1 MNVKQYSK
9 GLSLLH
15 WLVALMFTASYV
27 ISDGMPRYFDQHL
40 ENIDVSGQ
48 WVANFHVYA
57 GIAFV
62 AVVLIRFI
70 VRLTTQKPEQLES
83 ASPLLNK
90 VATGTHHA
98 LYLLM
103 FLVPIAGVIGWYEK
117 ITIFGDIHVLLMN
130 LMLGLVGLHIA
141 AAIYHQ
147 WVLKDGILSRIS
159 LLKSEKRN

>member
-1 MNVKQYSK
+1 MNVKHYSK

-15 WLVALMFTASYV
+15 WLVAIMFAASYI
-27 ISDGMPRYFDQHL
+27 ISDGMPKYFDQHL

-57 GIAFV
+57 GLAFI
-62 AVVLIRFI
+62 AVVLIRLI
-70 VRLTTQKPEQLES
+70 VRLTSQKPEPKES
-83 ASPLLNK
+83 TDSRLNK
-90 VATGTHHA
+90 IATGAHHL

-103 FLVPIAGVIGWYEK
+103 FLVPVAGVIGWYEK